1 MSMAQGTAEKPKKRR
16 ATRAKKKTRESP
28 SPVELREITL
38 PRMRAFNQLYRWR
51 APSKL
56 SIFGERVSV
65 SAVWP
70 PSDDGMAR
78 GTVTFTVD
86 KSRGRLAVPLTA
98 IDEWIA
104 RIDPD
109 ADLERLAPDH
119 AALLLECLLE
129 NEMGRLEQYFDC
141 RIALLS
147 VDRAPAAAG
156 EYAYAFRFVR
166 GGEES
171 ECLLDLEDGW
181 AIRLGRALNE
191 LQRKARPPRL
201 DIPVS
206 ASIWRGAI
214 SLSFAELQGLQ
225 SGDVIVPDEIN
236 PAEDVAVAI
245 FANRFAAPVRAT
257 EDGWLLMA
265 RPSSVAATKWEW
277 IMDQSKRSDAAAIED
292 SELEELPL
300 TVAFEI
306 GRVGMSLKEISQLT
320 PGAVVKV
327 TDVPDQT
334 VDLLAN
340 GKRIGRGEI
349 VRLGEGLGVQVTRIF
364 GDA

>member
-1 MSMAQGTAEKPKKRR
+1 MAQGTAEKPKKRR
-16 ATRAKKKTRESP
+16 ASSAKRVRESA
-28 SPVELREITL
+28 SPVKLREIAL

-56 SIFGERVSV
+56 TIFGERVLV

-70 PSDDGMAR
+70 PSDDGVAR
-78 GTVTFTVD
+78 GTVTFAID

-104 RIDPD
+104 KFDPD
-109 ADLERLAPDH
+109 ADLARLAPDH

-129 NEMGRLEQYFDC
+129 DEIGQLEQYFDC

-147 VDRAPAAAG
+147 VDRAPATAR
-156 EYAYAFRFVR
+156 EYPYAFKFVR
-166 GGEES
+166 GTEES

-191 LQRKARPPRL
+191 MQRKTRSPRL

-214 SLSFAELQGLQ
+214 SLPFAELRGLQ
-225 SGDVIVPDEIN
+225 PGDVIVPDEIN

-257 EDGWLLMA
+257 EDGWLLTA

-320 PGAVVKV
+320 PGAVVRV

-349 VRLGEGLGVQVTRIF
+349 VRVGEGLGVQVTRIF